1 MNPNAVA
8 GLSSQNTNKVPA
20 IWYTDIG
27 IVYNMRTFGH
37 DEQLYFAVNN
47 LFNRSPPIDLIS
59 PTSFSSP
66 TNGVYDRDGRY
77 FSIGVRFRN

>member
-1 MNPNAVA
+1 MNPNVAA
-8 GLSSQNTNKVPA
+8 GLSTQNTNKVPE

-27 IVYNMRTFGH
+27 FTYNINKFGH

-47 LFNRSPPIDLIS
+47 LFNKAPPINVIS

-77 FSIGVRFRN
+77 FSIGVRFRS